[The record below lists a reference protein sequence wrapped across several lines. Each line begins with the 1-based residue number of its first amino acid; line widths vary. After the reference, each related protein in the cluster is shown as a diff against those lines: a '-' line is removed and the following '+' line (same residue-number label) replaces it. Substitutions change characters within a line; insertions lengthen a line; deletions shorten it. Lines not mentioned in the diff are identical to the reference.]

1 MTIMKKKN
9 LFIGFILLCIAGVL
23 NTSCVSQKKLVY
35 FQGAEK
41 VYADAQKIT
50 QQYEMRLKPA
60 DQITVKITTTDNPE
74 LLELFARDITMGTT
88 SASQNY
94 SQSGT
99 LSNAYGFTVTNDGY
113 VILPAVG
120 RVYVDNMTCEDAAR
134 CIENQ
139 IKDLKLIKDPRVTVR
154 LQNARVTVVGAV
166 KTPKSVNLTSE
177 RNTVIDVLAQCGDLD
192 VTSLRRNVKLFR
204 EVNGQRQMFV
214 LDLTDVDVFNN
225 PAFYVEQNDMI
236 YVEPNRSLGV
246 KSSAF
251 YTFLSAGAS
260 ILGLASSIVA
270 LVLSIKDSK

>member
-1 MTIMKKKN
+1 MASARTA
-9 LFIGFILLCIAGVL
+9 FS
-23 NTSCVSQKKLVY
+23 TSQ
-35 FQGAEK
+35 E
-41 VYADAQKIT
+41 IT
-50 QQYEMRLKPA
+50 TAVKGPPRLKPA

-74 LLELFARDITMGTT
+74 LLELLARDITMGASST
-88 SASQNY
+88 SQNY

-166 KTPKSVNLTSE
+166 KTPKSVSLTSE

-204 EVNGQRQMFV
+204 EVNGERQMFV

-246 KSSAF
+246 KSSAL

>member
-1 MTIMKKKN
+1 MTIMNKKN
-9 LFIGFILLCIAGVL
+9 LFIGFILLCIAGVF

-166 KTPKSVNLTSE
+166 KTPKSVSLTSE

-251 YTFLSAGAS
+251 YTFLGAGAS